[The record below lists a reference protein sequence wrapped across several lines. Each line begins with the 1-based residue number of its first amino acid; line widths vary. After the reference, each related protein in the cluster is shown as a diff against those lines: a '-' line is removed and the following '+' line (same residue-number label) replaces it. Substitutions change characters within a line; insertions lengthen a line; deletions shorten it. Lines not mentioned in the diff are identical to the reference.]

1 MQVENKAKT
10 SDISLP
16 SLQINTSGEA
26 VRLLQKL
33 LISAG
38 FSTKLDAQFGASTN
52 TAVIGFQKGKG
63 LTADGQVGQKTWHAL
78 TDAIKAAGN

>member
-10 SDISLP
+10 SDISMPL
-16 SLQINTSGEA
+16 LQIGASGEA

-38 FSTKLDAQFGASTN
+38 FSTKFDAQFGASTSS
-52 TAVIGFQKGKG
+52 AVIGFQNGKG

-78 TDAIKAAGN
+78 TDAIKAPGN